1 MFSTI
6 AASAAE
12 IAAPRPG
19 DRIVSADVVI
29 DRAFT
34 VEAPPEQVWPWLV
47 QLGKNRAG
55 WYLPSTIERVLP
67 ASQRA
72 SRRIEARWQQLR
84 VGEVIPDYGG
94 PGATFRVAM
103 IEPPS
108 NLVYRSQRGHTRL
121 SWSITLMPLPAE
133 LPSPATASRVHLRLR
148 MAPVARR
155 WLAEVGG
162 GFIDA
167 VTIAGM
173 AAGLRER
180 VEATRVAVANLPR

>member
-19 DRIVSADVVI
+19 DRIVPADVVI

-47 QLGKNRAG
+47 QLGKHRAG
-55 WYLPSTIERVLP
+55 WYLPSRIERVLP
-67 ASQRA
+67 RSHRA
-72 SRRIEARWQQLR
+72 SRDIEARWQHLR

-94 PGATFRVAM
+94 RDATFRVAM
-103 IEPPS
+103 IEPPK

-121 SWSITLMPLPAE
+121 SWSITLTPLASG
-133 LPSPATASRVHLRLR
+133 LPSAAVASRVHLRLR
-148 MAPVARR
+148 MAPVRRR
-155 WLAEVGG
+155 WLVEAGG
-162 GFIDA
+162 GLIDA

-180 VEATRVAVANLPR
+180 VETAAIRVKHANT